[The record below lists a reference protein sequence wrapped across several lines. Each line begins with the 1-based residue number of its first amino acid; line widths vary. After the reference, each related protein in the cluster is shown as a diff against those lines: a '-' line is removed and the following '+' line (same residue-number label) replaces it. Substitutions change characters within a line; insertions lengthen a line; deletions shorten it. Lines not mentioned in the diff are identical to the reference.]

1 MDALRCGAQSWGGG
15 RVGLWGA
22 LRGSLSAHTPC
33 SMSESRW
40 NDVANFV
47 TVIPVSE
54 TPVVTETSW
63 SRKTVTIAFVLFL
76 LVLLPAHSQIP
87 TPSQTPSRGNP
98 GMLNDYRM
106 PASRSDVIASPS
118 TSTQPPRRFNTLSL
132 TPPPRP
138 PRTDNTASPS
148 TPTPPLR
155 RDNTLS
161 LTTPTQ
167 PPRKYNTASP
177 ITPTQP
183 PRRE

>member
-15 RVGLWGA
+15 RFGLWGA

-87 TPSQTPSRGNP
+87 TPSQTPP
-98 GMLNDYRM
+98 L
-106 PASRSDVIASPS
+106 
-118 TSTQPPRRFNTLSL
+118 RRFDTLSL

-138 PRTDNTASPS
+138 PRTDNTASPIK
-148 TPTPPLR
+148 PTPPLR

-167 PPRKYNTASP
+167 PPRRYNTASP
-177 ITPTQP
+177 T
-183 PRRE
+183 